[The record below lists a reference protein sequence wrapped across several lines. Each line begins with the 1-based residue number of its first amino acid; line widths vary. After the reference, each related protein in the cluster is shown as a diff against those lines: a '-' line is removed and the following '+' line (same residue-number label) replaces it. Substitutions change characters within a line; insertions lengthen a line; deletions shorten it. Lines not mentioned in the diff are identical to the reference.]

1 MKEQKSKLQNVLKVK
16 KFREKKAQGELV
28 QIQAVREVE
37 KTALSDLTLR
47 KESAIDAAS
56 KTVRMRATEL
66 QSNQAFIQNL
76 TKQIQKQEEKI
87 ETIRVKEDEKRE
99 ELTEKS
105 QSRKM
110 VEKLDEKRR
119 SATAKEIERKE
130 QRLLDVLSR
139 KLNLLM

>member
-28 QIQAVREVE
+28 QIQAACEVE
-37 KTALSDLTLR
+37 KSALTDLNQR
-47 KESAIDAAS
+47 KESAMDAAS
-56 KTVRMRATEL
+56 RTVKVRATEL
-66 QSNQAFIQNL
+66 QTNQAFIQNL
-76 TKQIQKQEEKI
+76 AKQIQKQEEKI
-87 ETIRVKEDEKRE
+87 ETIRQKEDQKRE
-99 ELTEKS
+99 ELTGKS
-105 QSRKM
+105 QERKM

-119 SATAKEIERKE
+119 TDLAKERERKE